1 MKSYR
6 KIQFVKHAKTAA
18 LAELRV
24 RAHLTL
30 PFRLLAS
37 EDASVKLKVSIRIT
51 GQPVGTALTQ
61 EYSVIRGVFEIM
73 QFLTY
78 FPTPSA

>member
-1 MKSYR
+1 MKFYR
-6 KIQFVKHAKTAA
+6 RIQFVKCAKIAA
-18 LAELRV
+18 LAELKV

-30 PFRLLAS
+30 LSHLVAS

-51 GQPVGTALTQ
+51 GQSVGTALTQ
-61 EYSVIRGVFEIM
+61 AYSVIRGVFEIM

-78 FPTPSA
+78 SA